1 MNLHQM
7 YLVRNACY
15 KAGVK
20 MTPRGL
26 MLHSTGANNPNLR
39 RYIQPDDGY
48 LGPNPY
54 NNHWNAYHG
63 GGADIGPHQ
72 YVDNG
77 SGYCATCGG
86 RQVCAHGMIG
96 LIADGDIAAYQLLPW
111 DTQGWHSGGG
121 SKGQANKLGYIGVEI
136 CEDALTDGAYFLR
149 AYVEAVELFAYLCAE
164 YGIDPAGTTPEGYPT
179 IIDHAEGHKLGI
191 ASNHGDVGH
200 WFPRFGKSMDDF
212 RKDVKEAM
220 TATYWNTVDEVPE
233 WGRATIQKLVDKGA
247 LKGIDDKGSLALT
260 FDLVRLYVVHD
271 RLGLYDLEGR

>member
-15 KAGVK
+15 MAGVK

-26 MLHSTGANNPNLR
+26 MLHSTGANNPNLW

-86 RQVCAHGMIG
+86 RQICAHGMIG

-121 SKGQANKLGYIGVEI
+121 SKGQAN
-136 CEDALTDGAYFLR
+136 
-149 AYVEAVELFAYLCAE
+149 
-164 YGIDPAGTTPEGYPT
+164 
-179 IIDHAEGHKLGI
+179 KLGI